1 MRSAMVQLT
10 VKGNKMLNKNLKYDW
25 IEEIKT
31 NSINH
36 MRLNAEKLLNPNNYH
51 LSPEA
56 KKRLRWLYIF
66 YYEKQGNVSRAA
78 NRAGISRQW
87 LSEIKSV
94 FEANHRD
101 PRSLEPLSRAPNNTS
116 KRKRISKEIENK
128 ILEVRD
134 GYGWG
139 KEKISAFLKT
149 GYGIRV
155 NHNTVNK
162 YLHIHKKID
171 PRLSLK
177 NIKAFEDKKKRE
189 SEQVILR
196 VKFRPPSKIKDYA
209 PGALIEKD
217 MKYVLKSGRNGI
229 LKEDFWYQHVAID
242 SFTRIKALE
251 LVVNPDS
258 RESAETYAQMK
269 ERFPFEIA
277 CVNTDNGSENK
288 KEFSE
293 KLQKDNV
300 FHFYSNTG
308 TPTDNP
314 RVERSLLSDDLEFYK
329 RRNLHRD
336 FKEQKESLK
345 EWEHLWNYIRP
356 HQASG
361 YLSPMK
367 FYQLW
372 KENPEEAHRIAE
384 KWQDYLRKQRRRQA
398 QSRKIKR
405 REQIE
410 ALMKFIDTKLNKNKG
425 LNEAKLQLINCQLCS
440 VA

>member
-1 MRSAMVQLT
+1 
-10 VKGNKMLNKNLKYDW
+10 MLNKNIRYDW
-25 IEEIKT
+25 IEEVKN
-31 NSINH
+31 NSTNH
-36 MRLNAEKLLNPNNYH
+36 MQIKAEKLLNPCNYH
-51 LSPEA
+51 LSFEA
-56 KKRLRWLYIF
+56 KKRLRWLYIL
-66 YYEKQGNVSRAA
+66 YYERRENITKASGK
-78 NRAGISRQW
+78 AGISRQW
-87 LSEIKSV
+87 LSEIKSI
-94 FEANHRD
+94 FEYNNRD
-101 PRSLEPLSRAPNNTS
+101 PRSLEPLSRAPCDTS
-116 KRKRISKEIENK
+116 KRKRISEEIESK

-134 GYGWG
+134 KYDWG

-149 GYGIRV
+149 EYGIRV

-162 YLHIHKKID
+162 YLHLHKKID

-189 SEQVILR
+189 SEQAILR

-258 RESAETYAQMK
+258 RESAEAHDKMK

-277 CVNTDNGSENK
+277 CANTDNGSENK

-300 FHFYSNTG
+300 FHFYSNSG
-308 TPTDNP
+308 MPTDNP
-314 RVERSLLSDDLEFYK
+314 RVERSILSDDLEFYK
-329 RRNLHRD
+329 RGNLCRN

-356 HQASG
+356 HQALG

-372 KENPEEAHRIAE
+372 KENPEETYRIAE
-384 KWQDYLRKQRRRQA
+384 KWQDYLRKQRRRLA

-410 ALMKFIDTKLNKNKG
+410 ALMKFIDAKLNKNKG